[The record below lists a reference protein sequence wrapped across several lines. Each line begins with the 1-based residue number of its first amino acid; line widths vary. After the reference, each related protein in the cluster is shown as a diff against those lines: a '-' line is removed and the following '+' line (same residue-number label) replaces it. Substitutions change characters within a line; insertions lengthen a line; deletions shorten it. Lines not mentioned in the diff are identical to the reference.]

1 MKTLVIVNS
10 SEEELSDFKE
20 KFADELKRDDVIF
33 IENPKDKTDLEK
45 RLESHRGEFD
55 RVVIIAH
62 GNKDEIPII
71 NVFGKDNVAI
81 TDVIKT
87 VNKGNEETLKKI
99 HLTSCHIGSNFNR
112 IEQKDSSS
120 DYYLKLDESLQDGQI
135 LFLHGDSY
143 ASDSELSLDK
153 RLKGIVESQN
163 YSISEAVLDSTEGIS
178 VAVKKHR
185 NPIENSSLE
194 TFSYQSFG
202 RKYEEFSTAYL
213 KPYLNEMVT
222 KARNF
227 EKACGILNGD
237 VSEQRLKNLS
247 EENYQQYLSDNFIM
261 EVTKFND
268 NKLIVRAASL
278 FRRATDINL
287 ANRYGLTAL
296 MIAVATGQTEV
307 AKLLLENKTIDPNLA
322 DKNGFTALLLL
333 KNKTINP
340 NLADKN
346 GFTALMFAADK
357 GQTKAAKLLLEDE
370 RVKPNLANKDGWTA
384 LMIAIEKGQTKVA
397 KLLLEDKRVNLNLAD
412 KDGWTAL
419 MIAIEKGQTEVAKLL
434 LENKTINPN
443 LADKNGFTALMFA
456 ADKSNVEIVEYLI
469 KKGADPEIKD
479 PNGSAPSYFAGGKNK
494 DKIIELLSQ
503 AIKKKQQDSILK
515 EWKSAF
521 SAKEIEEMQ
530 CNPSN
535 FFSDSS
541 GQKINQCAF
550 EELQQKYLANLG
562 SKESG
567 QDFSTKNL
575 ILREDK
581 SLSSKI
587 EELREHNS
595 PSSTITD
602 GSKLLFGVT
611 AGVAAKLVAK
621 KFTTEEKQKKNLG
634 TVR

>member
-1 MKTLVIVNS
+1 MKTLIILNS

-55 RVVIIAH
+55 RVVISAH
-62 GNKDEIPII
+62 GNKDEIPTI
-71 NVFGKDNVAI
+71 NVFGKDFVVTI

-99 HLTSCHIGSNFNR
+99 HLTSCRIGSNFNR

-143 ASDSELSLDK
+143 DSDSELSLDK

-202 RKYEEFSTAYL
+202 RKDEEFSTAYL

-247 EENYQQYLSDNFIM
+247 EENYQQYLSENFITEM
-261 EVTKFND
+261 RKFND

-278 FRRATDINL
+278 FRRVADINL
-287 ANRYGLTAL
+287 ANRYGLTAIMLAAEKGQAEVVELLLEKEKIDLNLANRYGCTAL
-296 MIAVATGQTEV
+296 MIAVSQGQTKVVE
-307 AKLLLENKTIDPNLA
+307 
-322 DKNGFTALLLL
+322 LLL
-333 KNKTINP
+333 KNKTINL

-346 GFTALMFAADK
+346 GCTALIFAVS
-357 GQTKAAKLLLEDE
+357 Q
-370 RVKPNLANKDGWTA
+370 
-384 LMIAIEKGQTKVA
+384 GQTKVV
-397 KLLLEDKRVNLNLAD
+397 E
-412 KDGWTAL
+412 
-419 MIAIEKGQTEVAKLL
+419 LL
-434 LENKTINPN
+434 LENQTIDLN
-443 LADKNGFTALMFA
+443 LRNKGGSTALMLA
-456 ADKSNVEIVEYLI
+456 ANRSDVKMVEYLI

-479 PNGSAPSYFAGGKNK
+479 SNGHSTSYYADGENK
-494 DKIIELLSQ
+494 DEIIKLLSQ
-503 AIKKKQQDSILK
+503 AIEKKQQDSILK
-515 EWKSAF
+515 ELKRLF
-521 SAKEIEEMQ
+521 SAQEIEEMQ
-530 CNPSN
+530 CKPSN
-535 FFSDSS
+535 SFSDSS
-541 GQKINQCAF
+541 GKEIDQCDF
-550 EELQQKYLANLG
+550 EKLQQEYLVNLG
-562 SKESG
+562 SKKSG
-567 QDFSTKNL
+567 QDFSAKNL
-575 ILREDK
+575 ISSNSPSTTIKINGPEFLVVVGAGVASK
-581 SLSSKI
+581 HLVKKLSSK
-587 EELREHNS
+587 
-595 PSSTITD
+595 
-602 GSKLLFGVT
+602 
-611 AGVAAKLVAK
+611 K
-621 KFTTEEKQKKNLG
+621 KQGEKTQ
-634 TVR
+634 